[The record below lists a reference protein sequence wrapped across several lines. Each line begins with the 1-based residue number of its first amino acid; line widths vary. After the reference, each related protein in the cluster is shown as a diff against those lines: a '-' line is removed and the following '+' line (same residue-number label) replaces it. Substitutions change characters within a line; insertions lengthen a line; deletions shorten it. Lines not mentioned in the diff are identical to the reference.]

1 MTYPPTN
8 SLCWPSATAYYTD
21 GACKKIPGTG
31 TALGASFYMPSSD
44 TTFLIKPG
52 GTRETKTIMR
62 AELAAIYAT
71 LLHILQ
77 RRPPVKAASV
87 FTDSLASIYLI
98 QRVLRAPATLL
109 ENKHFPLLRRIR
121 LLLITSARSGIL
133 IHFQKVKSHTGVSG
147 NEAADVGAALALD
160 ADPCACH
167 YNFTKL
173 DINYLATLPAWP
185 CVRQSPQTPN
195 PFSSFPH
202 SDNSEP
208 LPRAGTPPSTR
219 PAGGLF
225 FLSDLNTAVS
235 SFVRTFCPDRSDG
248 SKPGTPMYDRQ
259 QQLNTISFPC
269 GNLALTS
276 W

>member
-62 AELAAIYAT
+62 AELAAIYAA

-98 QRVLRAPATLL
+98 QRVLI
-109 ENKHFPLLRRIR
+109 NPLAWFDPDI
-121 LLLITSARSGIL
+121 
-133 IHFQKVKSHTGVSG
+133 
-147 NEAADVGAALALD
+147 AD
-160 ADPCACH
+160 
-167 YNFTKL
+167 
-173 DINYLATLPAWP
+173 
-185 CVRQSPQTPN
+185 
-195 PFSSFPH
+195 
-202 SDNSEP
+202 EP
-208 LPRAGTPPSTR
+208 VT
-219 PAGGLF
+219 
-225 FLSDLNTAVS
+225 D
-235 SFVRTFCPDRSDG
+235 D
-248 SKPGTPMYDRQ
+248 
-259 QQLNTISFPC
+259 TISSHAVRDSDEVT
-269 GNLALTS
+269 NDLSLE
-276 W
+276 